1 MPARRL
7 LLAVLVA
14 IGLLIAPAAATAKER
29 LVAVHV
35 CGVDRCVALPSQ
47 AFGPASAILARR
59 FFRRPA
65 RPLPFYD
72 VLFVWRTVGGGFAA
86 YDPLRWVP
94 RVGATR
100 TDGARGPV
108 WSRTSVALTAAL
120 SAAVTGVRP
129 RPGRALNDPMD
140 VVGPATAAVRQRVN
154 RP

>member
-47 AFGPASAILARR
+47 AFGPASAILTRR

-65 RPLPFYD
+65 PPAAVLRRPLR
-72 VLFVWRTVGGGFAA
+72 LAHGGRR
-86 YDPLRWVP
+86 LR
-94 RVGATR
+94 G
-100 TDGARGPV
+100 
-108 WSRTSVALTAAL
+108 L
-120 SAAVTGVRP
+120 RP
-129 RPGRALNDPMD
+129 A
-140 VVGPATAAVRQRVN
+140 ATAAVRQRVN